1 MKRIVSL
8 FISLIFIICSFCCVP
23 AVTQGA
29 VYTPDQ
35 KIYAESYML
44 INLDDSSYP
53 VVAQQNQDVRRYPA
67 SLTKI
72 VTAMIAINNVADLSQ
87 QTTVSQ
93 SAYDAML
100 GTGAQVANLKVG
112 EVITIEQLL
121 YLTMVHS
128 ACDACHVLAE
138 FVAGDVDSFC
148 KMMNEWVISIGCK
161 DTNFVNPDGLHDDN
175 HYTTAQDMATITI
188 EALKNETFTK
198 IADTKTYEYNGT
210 TFIHTNFMMDRF
222 HVSYYYEYA
231 KGIKTGS
238 TSQAGYC
245 VITRASKDGYNYL
258 AVVMGAPVEFIDGYN
273 RKCSFVDAKS
283 LFEWAFNSLKYTPV
297 IRQNDIVTELDVI
310 NGKDADKVQLV
321 AKSDVTTLVPTS
333 LDSSAVMIEPIDAP
347 EVIEA
352 PVQKGEKICDA
363 NIIYGGQVI
372 ETVELVSAQTIEL
385 STFLKVLNALKSF
398 FTNPFVLVVM
408 AVLVIFALVWVALFV
423 IRIRKDKKQL
433 EAKRRRRQELD
444 DQINQDIQSNRLPDD
459 DYLPPPKR

>member
-1 MKRIVSL
+1 MKRILSL
-8 FISLIFIICSFCCVP
+8 FISLIFVICSFCCVP
-23 AVTQGA
+23 AIAQGA

-35 KIYAESYML
+35 KIYSESYML

-72 VTAMIAINNVADLSQ
+72 VTAIVVINNVADLSQ

-93 SAYDAML
+93 TAYDAML

-112 EVITIEQLL
+112 EVLTIEQLL

-148 KMMNEWVISIGCK
+148 KMMNDWVISLGCK

-175 HYTTAQDMATITI
+175 HYTTAQDMATITL

-198 IADTKTYEYNGT
+198 IADTKTYEYNDT
-210 TFIHTNFMMDRF
+210 TFIHTNFMMDKF

-258 AVVMGAPVEFIDGYN
+258 AVVMGAPIEFIDGYN

-297 IRQNDIVTELDVI
+297 IRQNDIVTELEVV

-321 AKSDVTTLVPTS
+321 AKSDVTTLVPAS
-333 LDSSAVMIEPIDAP
+333 LDSSAVMIEPVDAP
-347 EVIEA
+347 QVIEA
-352 PVQKGEKICDA
+352 PVQKGETICSA

-398 FTNPFVLVVM
+398 FTNPFVLIIV
-408 AVLVIFALVWVALFV
+408 AILSIFAIVWVALFV
-423 IRIRKDKKQL
+423 VRIRKDKKQL

-444 DQINQDIQSNRLPDD
+444 DQINQDIRNNYRDD

>member
-8 FISLIFIICSFCCVP
+8 FISLIFVICSFCCVP
-23 AVTQGA
+23 MTAQAA
-29 VYTPDQ
+29 VYTPDRT
-35 KIYAESYML
+35 IYAESYML

-72 VTAMIAINNVADLSQ
+72 VTAMVVINNVQDLSQ

-112 EVITIEQLL
+112 EVLTIEQLL

-148 KMMNEWVISIGCK
+148 KMMNDWVISLGCK

-175 HYTTAQDMATITI
+175 HYTTAQDMATITL

-198 IADTKTYEYNGT
+198 IADTKTYEYNDT

-258 AVVMGAPVEFIDGYN
+258 AVVMGAPIKFIDGYD

-283 LFEWAFNSLKYTPV
+283 LFEWAFNSLKYSPV
-297 IRQNDIVTELDVI
+297 IRQNDIVTELEVV
-310 NGKDADKVQLV
+310 NGKDADTVQLV
-321 AKSDVTTLVPTS
+321 AKEDVTTLVPAS
-333 LDSSAVMIEPIDAP
+333 LDASAVMVEPVDAP
-347 EVIEA
+347 QVIEA
-352 PVQKGEKICDA
+352 PVQKGEVICKA

-372 ETVELVSAQTIEL
+372 ETVDLVSAQTIEL

-398 FTNPFVLVVM
+398 FTNPFVLVVL
-408 AVLVIFALVWVALFV
+408 AIVVIFAICYVAMFI
-423 IRIRKDKKQL
+423 IRMQKDKKQL

-444 DQINQDIQSNRLPDD
+444 DQINQNSNNSRNGYD